1 MLSDVQRNLEKAW
14 VFGFQHLRIADSS
27 ENENGVIIYAV
38 DFQAKEGQTIGSF
51 LTELGQK
58 ILRLTTRFTIV
69 SASIEFEDRPFAI
82 VEFREK

>member
-38 DFQAKEGQTIGSF
+38 DFQAKEGQTIG
-51 LTELGQK
+51 
-58 ILRLTTRFTIV
+58 
-69 SASIEFEDRPFAI
+69 
-82 VEFREK
+82 

>member
-51 LTELGQK
+51 LTEFSQMVM
-58 ILRLTTRFTIV
+58 RLNTKFVIV
-69 SASIEFEDRPFAI
+69 SASVEFEDRPFAI